1 VPSQV
6 SAICAARVYEGE
18 LANVHKKATSYTTLE
33 DGRVV
38 AALAMESVNSPKHN
52 NMIINQLQITKIII
66 RGMGQVASN
75 KNDTQSGNQV
85 VLFLVRSLESAMP
98 VLSINCDRFSSVFVR
113 KPR

>member
-1 VPSQV
+1 ML
-6 SAICAARVYEGE
+6 E
-18 LANVHKKATSYTTLE
+18 KKATSYMTLE

-38 AALAMESVNSPKHN
+38 ATLAMESVNSPTQN
-52 NMIINQLQITKIII
+52 NTLNQLQITKIII
-66 RGMGQVASN
+66 RGMGQVTSN

-85 VLFLVRSLESAMP
+85 VLFLVRSLECAMP